1 MTRTRS
7 IALIFFSALLFP
19 VLMGQQAEPAA
30 DNVHLSEPQ
39 INVLESMATDSVGG
53 ELSVPNVF
61 TPNGD
66 LVNDEFKVST
76 DGTTVYAFSV
86 FTRIGT
92 RVYHSKSPQIS
103 WDGKTLDGIEMKE
116 GVYYYVIEEEGDK
129 KERKAGFMHLFR

>member
-7 IALIFFSALLFP
+7 IAFIFFSALLFP
-19 VLMGQQAEPAA
+19 LLMGQQAEPAA
-30 DNVHLSEPQ
+30 DDIHLSEPQ
-39 INVLESMATDSVGG
+39 MNMLESMAADSVGG

-66 LVNDEFKVST
+66 DVNDEFEVST

-86 FTRIGT
+86 FTRTGT
-92 RVYHSKSPQIS
+92 RVYHSKSPRIL
-103 WDGKTLDGIEMKE
+103 WDGRTLDGIEMKV
-116 GVYYYVIEEEGDK
+116 GVYYYVIEEEGDN

>member
-7 IALIFFSALLFP
+7 IAFVFFSALLFP
-19 VLMGQQAEPAA
+19 VLMGQQEEPVA
-30 DNVHLSEPQ
+30 DDVYLSELQ
-39 INVLESMATDSVGG
+39 INMLESMAADSVGG

-66 LVNDEFKVST
+66 MVNDEFEVST
-76 DGTTVYAFSV
+76 DGTTVYTFSV
-86 FTRIGT
+86 FTRTGT
-92 RVYHSKSPQIS
+92 RVYYSKSPRIS

-116 GVYYYVIEEEGDK
+116 GVYYYVIEEEGGN